1 MKKYNLIING
11 EKVAGGNRDFEVLNP
26 ADESVYELCPSAN
39 DEQLDLAVDSANE
52 AFKSWSALNSKKRE
66 EFLNKVANK
75 IEENSK
81 ELAEIIVK
89 EQGKPL
95 FLANVEV
102 SAGVAWL
109 RYTAALE
116 LEVKTI
122 EDSKEREVRIYRN
135 PLGVIASITPWNWPF
150 MIAIWHMIPALKTG
164 NTLVCK
170 PSSNTP
176 LSTLKLVELMNEV
189 LPKGVVN
196 ILSGGSKLGT
206 KMSAHKGIR
215 KVVFTGS
222 TQTGKYVMKDASD
235 NLKRLTLELG
245 GNDAGIILPNC
256 KNLDE
261 YTAKIFQGSF
271 LNMGQTCAALKRL
284 YVHENQYDEV
294 CEKLV
299 NLANNEKVG
308 NGMEEGITFGPVQNQ
323 EQLNLV
329 IDLVEDAR
337 TRGAKVLCGGQRLKQ
352 KGYFYPPTI
361 VANVDNS
368 FRIVKEEQFGPVLP
382 IIKYDTIDEAV
393 TMANDCEVGLGGSVW
408 SHDKQKASEIA
419 LKLECGTAWVNNHA
433 EVLPHIPFGGC
444 KLSGIGTEFGEE
456 GLKEFTQIQIVNLAK

>member
-1 MKKYNLIING
+1 MSKYNLIING
-11 EKVAGGNRDFEVLNP
+11 EKVAGENADFEVINP
-26 ADESVYELCPSAN
+26 ADESVYELCPSAS
-39 DEQLDLAVDSANE
+39 DKQLDLAVEGANE
-52 AFKSWSALNSKKRE
+52 AFKSWSALSSKQRE
-66 EFLNKVANK
+66 EFLNKVADK
-75 IEENSK
+75 IEENSE
-81 ELAEIIVK
+81 ELAKIIVQ

-102 SAGVAWL
+102 GAGSAWV
-109 RYTAALE
+109 RYTSSLE
-116 LEVKTI
+116 LGVKTI
-122 EDSKEREVRIYRN
+122 EDSDERQVQIHRK

-150 MIAIWHMIPALKTG
+150 MIAIWHIIPALKTG
-164 NTLVCK
+164 NTMICK

-189 LPKGVVN
+189 LPKGVIN
-196 ILSGGSKLGT
+196 ILSGGSSLGA
-206 KMSAHKGIR
+206 KMSSHEGIR

-222 TQTGKYVMKDASD
+222 TQTGKYIMKDAAN

-256 KNLDE
+256 ENLDE
-261 YTAKIFQGSF
+261 YTAKIFQGAF

-284 YVHENQYDEV
+284 YVHEDQYDEV

-308 NGMEEGITFGPVQNQ
+308 NGLEEGVTFGPVQNQ

-337 TRGAKVLCGGQRLKQ
+337 AKGAKVLCGGHRLDQ

-361 VANVDNS
+361 VSDIDNS
-368 FRIVKEEQFGPVLP
+368 LRLVQEEQFGPVLP
-382 IIKYDTIDEAV
+382 VIKYSTVEEALA
-393 TMANDCEVGLGGSVW
+393 MANDCEVGLGGSVW

-456 GLKEFTQIQIVNLAK
+456 GLQEFTQIQIMNLAK